1 MAGLLDYLTGLNP
14 ADLAQQLVAAP
25 PANAAASGSMKQPV
39 VIDYLTGNDAAASPW
54 GVLYQAPP
62 DRSAAA
68 AREAAAYG
76 MSSIFLPQSDPF
88 GDPSK
93 FTAGPAR
100 TSAPPTTGF
109 GKGAVP
115 FGFAGPGSMAINAGE
130 LGPKPMA
137 PSAAPAASAAA
148 SAPTDASSVNRQ
160 SVAAAQPDNVVN
172 VGNYRM
178 PVYGERPEV
187 EQPRVPAPAA
197 APVAPF
203 SLGGM
208 LAAPATSPPAAQS
221 IPAGGG
227 APAAADPAASP
238 FSLDGIGASDG
249 RLMKGARGLIGN
261 MHNGPIGALLGGLGA
276 VITGQETDPS
286 SIAAQKTAKAESANV
301 RWLASK
307 GATAEEQQA
316 ASGNPALM
324 TALIQKYTAGP
335 KAPTS
340 LGSGYVWNPANGK
353 IERAFEPDDK
363 TPAGFR
369 KTEDGLE
376 PIPNGPADP
385 AYIARQ
391 TAATGTSNVN
401 AQVEQRKQAAAA
413 IGLNPDHPAYQGY
426 ILTGKMPRE
435 DAQPLTA
442 TDKKAILEADEAVL
456 TNKSVIDALKR
467 AGELSDQAFYGPTAE
482 YRAKAASLLG
492 SSSDLGKSG
501 IATQELNNVVTS
513 NALAQL
519 KATFGAAPT
528 EGERKILLDIQ
539 GSVDQPPE
547 VRKRIYARAAEMAQK
562 RLEFNQQRAA
572 ELRGGNFYK
581 PQGSMSR
588 APVQQSQGI
597 TQQEYEALP
606 SGATFTAPDGT
617 QRVKP

>member
-1 MAGLLDYLTGLNP
+1 MPGLLDFLNGSQGGLLDLIRNSALNQAMPSGLASDMAEYARPPLSLAGTAMPKPP
-14 ADLAQQLVAAP
+14 APQISEANQPSPLDTAQWPAGPVGAP
-25 PANAAASGSMKQPV
+25 SNANAAMP
-39 VIDYLTGNDAAASPW
+39 
-54 GVLYQAPP
+54 
-62 DRSAAA
+62 
-68 AREAAAYG
+68 
-76 MSSIFLPQSDPF
+76 SI
-88 GDPSK
+88 
-93 FTAGPAR
+93 A
-100 TSAPPTTGF
+100 
-109 GKGAVP
+109 
-115 FGFAGPGSMAINAGE
+115 
-130 LGPKPMA
+130 KP
-137 PSAAPAASAAA
+137 
-148 SAPTDASSVNRQ
+148 
-160 SVAAAQPDNVVN
+160 
-172 VGNYRM
+172 
-178 PVYGERPEV
+178 
-187 EQPRVPAPAA
+187 
-197 APVAPF
+197 APF
-203 SLGGM
+203 SLGG
-208 LAAPATSPPAAQS
+208 AVAVPDGQAGVAGSPA
-221 IPAGGG
+221 
-227 APAAADPAASP
+227 PAASP
-238 FSLDGIGASDG
+238 LSLDGIGASDG

-286 SIAAQKTAKAESANV
+286 SITAQKTAKAESANV

-316 ASGNPALM
+316 AAGNPTLM
-324 TALIQKYTAGP
+324 TALIAKYTAGP
-335 KAPTS
+335 KAPVS
-340 LGSGYVWNPANGK
+340 IGNGYLMDASSGKVW
-353 IERAFEPDDK
+353 RAYEPDDK
-363 TPAGFR
+363 TPTGFR
-369 KTEDGLE
+369 KTDAGLE

-391 TAATGTSNVN
+391 NAATGTSNVN

-413 IGLNPDHPAYQGY
+413 IGLTPDHPAYQGY

-492 SSSDLGKSG
+492 PSSDLGKSG

-519 KATFGAAPT
+519 NATFGAAPT